1 MFRLCRH
8 TRPLCLSAA
17 RPYSTQGPK
26 PPLKLIAELRKR
38 TEVSITKARDALEAS
53 NNDVTAA
60 LSWLQ
65 NDLITSG
72 AKKAAKV
79 GHREANEG
87 MISAA
92 LLSRGCGEGGDGVN
106 AGIRSAMIELN
117 CETDFVGRNELFGK
131 LAADIA
137 HTAAFFTEPMDAS
150 LTPRFFDLPLDAIE
164 SCPLMSATDPRKQP
178 TSTTVGSAIRDTIA
192 KLGEKV
198 SLRRACALVQ
208 NSRRRPDRGIRVG
221 SYLHGQVNNPSNGR
235 IGAMIALMV
244 NSPRLNELLLHTDLT
259 QDLTQL
265 ERKLA
270 RQIVGHETRV
280 LWSDDVS
287 EDRKLDETILY
298 DQAFTMY
305 GGEEANHSVR
315 EVLQKWTIE
324 KGLVRVGDKE
334 VTDHSALIAFDFR
347 KWTVGEAIEETN

>member
-1 MFRLCRH
+1 MFRICRH

-208 NSRRRPDRGIRVG
+208 DSRRRPDRGIRVG

>member
-8 TRPLCLSAA
+8 TRPLYLSV

-26 PPLKLIAELRKR
+26 PPLQLVAELRKR
-38 TEVSITKARDALEAS
+38 TDVSITKAREALVAS

-60 LSWLQ
+60 LDWLQ
-65 NDLITSG
+65 KDIITSG

-79 GHREANEG
+79 DHREAREG
-87 MISAA
+87 MISVA

-106 AGIRSAMIELN
+106 AGVRSAMIELN
-117 CETDFVGRNELFGK
+117 CETDFVGRNALFGK

-137 HTAAFFTEPMDAS
+137 HTAAFFTEPMDANF
-150 LTPRFFDLPLDAIE
+150 TPRFFNLSLDAIE
-164 SCPLMSATDPRKQP
+164 ACPLMSATNPQKQP
-178 TSTTVGSAIRDTIA
+178 ISTTVGSAIRDAIA

-208 NSRRRPDRGIRVG
+208 ESRRRPDRGIRVG

-235 IGAMIALMV
+235 LGAMIALMV
-244 NSPRLNELLLHTDLT
+244 NSRRLNELLLHTDLAH
-259 QDLTQL
+259 DLAQL

-270 RQIVGHETRV
+270 QQIVGHETRA
-280 LWSDDVS
+280 LWSGDDS
-287 EDRKLDETILY
+287 KDRKLDETILY
-298 DQAFTMY
+298 DQSFTMY
-305 GGEEANHSVR
+305 GGEENHSVR

-324 KGLVRVGDKE
+324 KGLVRLGDTD
-334 VTDHSALIAFDFR
+334 VTDHSALIAVDFK
-347 KWTVGEAIEETN
+347 KWRVGEAIEEIH

>member
-1 MFRLCRH
+1 M
-8 TRPLCLSAA
+8 
-17 RPYSTQGPK
+17 
-26 PPLKLIAELRKR
+26 
-38 TEVSITKARDALEAS
+38 SITKAREALSAS

-60 LSWLQ
+60 LEWLQ
-65 NDLITSG
+65 KDLVTSG

-92 LLSRGCGEGGDGVN
+92 LLSRGCGEGGNGVN
-106 AGIRSAMIELN
+106 AGVRSAMIELN
-117 CETDFVGRNELFGK
+117 CETDFVGRNALFGK

-137 HTAAFFTEPMDAS
+137 HTVAFFTEPIDANI
-150 LTPRFFDLPLDAIE
+150 TPRFSKLSLDAIE
-164 SCPLMSATDPRKQP
+164 ACPLISATDPQKGP
-178 TSTTVGSAIRDTIA
+178 TSTVGRAIRDTIA

-208 NSRRRPDRGIRVG
+208 DSRRRPDRGIRVG
-221 SYLHGQVNNPSNGR
+221 SYLHGQVDNPSNGR

-259 QDLTQL
+259 QDLSQL

-270 RQIVGHETRV
+270 RQIVGHETRA
-280 LWSDDVS
+280 LWSDDDS
-287 EDRKLDETILY
+287 EDQTLDETILY

-305 GGEEANHSVR
+305 GGEEANYSVR

-324 KGLVRVGDKE
+324 KGLVRLGDTE
-334 VTDHSALIAFDFR
+334 ITDHSALIAADFK
-347 KWTVGEAIEETN
+347 KWRVGEVIEETN